1 MLISTLRKILK
12 RSKTSNGNV
21 RYASQPMDAMGV
33 SRKCALT
40 AYGMVQAQLCRA
52 LEKYRPGT
60 QGVKDIAK
68 AVRDNEKF
76 IYAWCCECDTAKEVV
91 KRNRWPTAPLE

>member
-1 MLISTLRKILK
+1 MGWYRHNSAGLVINNAVLGCPCCPRYPTLPL
-12 RSKTSNGNV
+12 V
-21 RYASQPMDAMGV
+21 
-33 SRKCALT
+33 
-40 AYGMVQAQLCRA
+40 
-52 LEKYRPGT
+52 EKYRPGT